1 MLLFLSITLLAHCYH
16 DSHLELRL
24 HSRDEDMAQCSSA
37 LGSIL
42 YNGTK
47 QNKNKANI
55 RKNERKDYTVDLSH
69 TRIYS
74 FLGS

>member
-1 MLLFLSITLLAHCYH
+1 MLLFLSITLLAHGYH

-24 HSRDEDMAQCSSA
+24 HSRDEDTAQCSRA

-42 YNGTK
+42 YNRTK

-55 RKNERKDYTVDLSH
+55 KNERKDYIVDFSRI
-69 TRIYS
+69 RIYS